1 MITTDVPVWYDELPK
16 ITDRDEHVKNFES
29 G

>member
-16 ITDRDEHVKNFES
+16 ITDSDERVKNFES
-29 G
+29 W